1 MAAVRGAVTGDAATR
16 HRVLAQACLGAVLV
30 ITLSGQE
37 PPSPAGEQQRLALE
51 SEVLAKRGKFADAIA
66 LQAQAVALDNQNP
79 EMLYALAQRYAAAR
93 RDADAMKY
101 LGDAIAKDPARFRKR
116 AAADAWFARLSKRA
130 DFQRLTRPPR

>member
-1 MAAVRGAVTGDAATR
+1 MGRYWSSLRPDKNRRRRPASSNVSHLNRK
-16 HRVLAQACLGAVLV
+16 CW
-30 ITLSGQE
+30 
-37 PPSPAGEQQRLALE
+37 PS
-51 SEVLAKRGKFADAIA
+51 KFADATA